1 MNHAKAREVWLAGI
15 LFNEKSNGVSP
26 LRGGDSVSDGE
37 DIEHVGVE
45 RGDIVVNQGTF
56 VMS

>member
-1 MNHAKAREVWLAGI
+1 VNHAKAREVWLAGI

-26 LRGGDSVSDGE
+26 SRGGESVSDGV

-45 RGDIVVNQGTF
+45 RGDIVVNQGNF
-56 VMS
+56 VMA